1 MTRDSN
7 PSDTT
12 TLTPLAAAAHAG
24 CGRTTIM
31 KAIKSHDLKAT
42 RDNRNRWK
50 IRLQDLE
57 RWIKDHPVS
66 DATLT
71 VTAASLTLDSRAGEA
86 DTAVKLAAAEE
97 KILGLEARLSDT
109 QADRDAWRAQ
119 AELLATRP
127 ERSFWGRIWNSR
139 Q

>member
-1 MTRDSN
+1 MTRDSKS
-7 PSDTT
+7 SDNT
-12 TLTPLAAAAHAG
+12 TLTPLAAAAHAS

-31 KAIKSHDLKAT
+31 KAIKSHDLKAI

-50 IRLQDLE
+50 IEVQDLD
-57 RWIKDHPVS
+57 RWMKDRPVS

-71 VTAASLTLDSRAGEA
+71 VTAASLTLDSRAGEG
-86 DTAVKLAAAEE
+86 DTSLKLAAAEE

-109 QADRDAWRAQ
+109 QADRNAWRAQ
-119 AELLATRP
+119 AEMLAARP
-127 ERSFWGRIWNSR
+127 EKSFWGRIWNSR

>member
-1 MTRDSN
+1 MTRDSKLH
-7 PSDTT
+7 DTT
-12 TLTPLAAAAHAG
+12 TLTPLAAAAYAA

-31 KAIKSHDLKAT
+31 KAIKEHDLKAV
-42 RDNRNRWK
+42 RDNRNRWRIK
-50 IRLQDLE
+50 PQDLE
-57 RWIKDHPVS
+57 KWMEDRPVS

-71 VTAASLTLDSRAGEA
+71 VTDASLALDSRAGEG
-86 DTAVKLAAAEE
+86 DTSVKLAAAEE

-127 ERSFWGRIWNSR
+127 EKSFWGRIWNSR